1 MSDAQDFLNTI
12 PSLMSARSRLAVFA
26 SNTEAGE
33 LNTLL
38 NEAYDL
44 IAKFDDEIV
53 VWKEIATDLYEAW
66 LEPTGDEVPMHRA
79 LKRYQDAMR
88 DDS

>member
-1 MSDAQDFLNTI
+1 MSDEEI
-12 PSLMSARSRLAVFA
+12 
-26 SNTEAGE
+26 
-33 LNTLL
+33 LL
-38 NEAYDL
+38 
-44 IAKFDDEIV
+44 
-53 VWKEIATDLYEAW
+53 WKDIATDLYEAW

>member
-1 MSDAQDFLNTI
+1 MNDAQDFLNTI

-53 VWKEIATDLYEAW
+53 MWKEIATELYEAW

>member
-1 MSDAQDFLNTI
+1 MNDAQDFLNTI

-53 VWKEIATDLYEAW
+53 MWKEIATELYEAW
-66 LEPTGDEVPMHRA
+66 LEPTGDEAPMHRA

>member
-1 MSDAQDFLNTI
+1 MSDAQDFLDTI

-53 VWKEIATDLYEAW
+53 MWKEIATELYEAW
-66 LEPTGDEVPMHRA
+66 LEPTGDEALMHRA

>member
-53 VWKEIATDLYEAW
+53 MWKEIATDLYEAW

-79 LKRYQDAMR
+79 LKRYQDAIR

>member
-44 IAKFDDEIV
+44 IARFDDEIV